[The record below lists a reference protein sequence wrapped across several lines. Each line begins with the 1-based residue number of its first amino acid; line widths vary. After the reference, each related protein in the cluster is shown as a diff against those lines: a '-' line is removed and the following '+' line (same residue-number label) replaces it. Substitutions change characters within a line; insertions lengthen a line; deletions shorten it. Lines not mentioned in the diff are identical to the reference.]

1 MRIAIDLT
9 SLADSFSGIRR
20 FAANVAENMILQNT
34 DDEYILIFKR
44 EIFELFHPYEGR
56 ANVQMIV
63 LKDCGKFWCS
73 QVTLPLCLY
82 GLKADRWLFMAF
94 SSPLFFFRKGTVST
108 IHDIGCWDHPEA
120 MTRFSVMFFRALY
133 RKAALFDD
141 RLVTVS
147 EFSKGRIMQRLS
159 VREDRIWVVY
169 NGLSQQSYEY
179 LTEEKDISTLRAKYN
194 LPGKYILCLST
205 LEPRKNMRLLIDA
218 CRELWLEGLL
228 EADLVLAGRKGWK
241 IDDLLESLE
250 PEVAQRI
257 HLTGFVEERD
267 LSTLY
272 HNADVFVF
280 PSIYEGFGIPPLEAL
295 AVGVNVISSDAASM
309 PEVLG
314 DAAFYF
320 KSNDLKDLKET
331 ILKFYHE
338 QLGVRGHLPRAY
350 DWKHSAK
357 AMRKAIE

>member
-44 EIFELFHPYEGR
+44 EIFEMFRPYEGR
-56 ANVQMIV
+56 EHVQMIV
-63 LKDCGKFWCS
+63 LKDCSKFWCS
-73 QVTLPLCLY
+73 QVALPLCLY

-94 SSPLFFFRKGTVST
+94 SAPLFFFRKGIVST

-120 MTRFSVMFFRALY
+120 MTRFSVMFFRTLY

-147 EFSKGRIMQRLS
+147 EFSKGRIMDRLG
-159 VREDRIWVVY
+159 VREDRIQVVY
-169 NGLSQQSYEY
+169 NGLSSQSYQY
-179 LTEEKDISTLRAKYN
+179 LTEEKDVSALREKYD

-205 LEPRKNMRLLIDA
+205 LEPRKNMRLLVDA

-241 IDDLLESLE
+241 IDDLLASLE

-257 HLTGFVEERD
+257 HLTGFVEESD
-267 LSTLY
+267 LATLY
-272 HNADVFVF
+272 HNANVFVF

-295 AVGVNVISSDAASM
+295 AAGVDVISSDAASM

-320 KSNDLKDLKET
+320 KSNDVQDLKET
-331 ILKFYHE
+331 ILNFYNN
-338 QLGVRGHLPRAY
+338 QLGVRGQLPRVY
-350 DWKHSAK
+350 DWKYSAK
-357 AMRKAIE
+357 AMKKAIQ